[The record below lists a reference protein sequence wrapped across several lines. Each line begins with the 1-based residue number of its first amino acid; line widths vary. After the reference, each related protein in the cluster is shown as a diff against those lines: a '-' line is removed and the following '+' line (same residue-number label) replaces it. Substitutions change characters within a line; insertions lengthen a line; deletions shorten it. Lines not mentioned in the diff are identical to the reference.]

1 MFRILI
7 IVVMCTFYTS
17 KNVHAN
23 IEAIYI
29 DNSVQIKWTYA
40 EQKRLSHF
48 IIEKSKNGKDFKTIS
63 KIYSG
68 KSYSSFI
75 ETDHT
80 PYRDISFYRIR
91 YMNTDGTSCY
101 SETVSIRKIHEFR
114 YLPLKLKGTT
124 TLNTLVVLKDKSN
137 KEFYAKLNIQEKNG
151 ILISETMNEILKN
164 GSFIIVASEN
174 DDLVGN
180 TLKVINLNPSN
191 LSVDTLNTKSQ

>member
-1 MFRILI
+1 MFRIIILI
-7 IVVMCTFYTS
+7 VLSALYVS
-17 KNVHAN
+17 KKAHAN
-23 IEAIYI
+23 IEAMYI
-29 DNSVQIKWTYA
+29 DNSVQIKWTYV

-48 IIEKSKNGKDFKTIS
+48 IIEKSKNGKDFKTFS

-101 SETVSIRKIHEFR
+101 SETVSIRKIYKFKH
-114 YLPLKLKGTT
+114 LPLKLKGTT

-137 KEFYAKLNIQEKNG
+137 KEFYAKLNIQEENG

-164 GSFIIVASEN
+164 GNFIIVASEN

-180 TLKVINLNPSN
+180 TLKIINRNSSY
-191 LSVDTLNTKSQ
+191 LSVDTLNKISR